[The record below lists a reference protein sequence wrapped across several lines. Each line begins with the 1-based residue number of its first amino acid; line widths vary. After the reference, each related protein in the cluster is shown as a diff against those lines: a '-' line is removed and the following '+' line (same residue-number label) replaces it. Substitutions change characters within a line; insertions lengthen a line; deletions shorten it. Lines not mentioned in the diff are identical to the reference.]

1 MISCEEASI
10 ICNKTQYKEAT
21 FMEKIK
27 LKLHLFVCNTC
38 SKFSKKNTKL
48 TLLFEKTDLRSLSES
63 EKIEMKQQL
72 QEKI

>member
-27 LKLHLFVCNTC
+27 LNLHLFVCNTC